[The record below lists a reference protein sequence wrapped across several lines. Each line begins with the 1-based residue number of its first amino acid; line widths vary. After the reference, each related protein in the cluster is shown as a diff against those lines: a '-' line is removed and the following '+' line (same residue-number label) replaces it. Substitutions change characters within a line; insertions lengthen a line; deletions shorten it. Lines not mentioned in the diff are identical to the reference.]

1 MAHYKLDYF
10 SMPDSKAVIRK
21 RNRQWAT
28 SFVAG
33 ALFLVFVLLFF
44 GGIGTAFRYREQ
56 HQHLRQQHDALRLRY
71 DSLYAA
77 KLQVEKELVKAK
89 NEVGLSQQ
97 ENQEFEK

>member
-10 SMPDSKAVIRK
+10 STPDKAVINK
-21 RNRQWAT
+21 RNRQWAA

-33 ALFLVFVLLFF
+33 ALFLVFILLFF

-56 HQHLRQQHDALRLRY
+56 HQLLRQQHDALRLRY

-89 NEVGLSQQ
+89 NGLPQQ